1 MTSHALKTGAAR
13 AKPPAFPP
21 EYKIKV
27 DMSKVNLP
35 LIQNWV
41 KQEVVRL
48 LDNEDDIVIGMIC
61 TMLENKTVRG
71 SGPSLLQAQIM
82 LTTYSP
88 TSRNYRPTSLAS
100 STKTL
105 QRSVSRYGSSV

>member
-21 EYKIKV
+21 EFKQKV
-27 DMSKVNLP
+27 DMTKVNLP

-61 TMLENKTVRG
+61 TMLENKTVRAPR
-71 SGPSLLQAQIM
+71 SSTASIHR
-82 LTTYSP
+82 LTLDSP
-88 TSRNYRPTSLAS
+88 TSRSYKPISL
-100 STKTL
+100 
-105 QRSVSRYGSSV
+105 GF